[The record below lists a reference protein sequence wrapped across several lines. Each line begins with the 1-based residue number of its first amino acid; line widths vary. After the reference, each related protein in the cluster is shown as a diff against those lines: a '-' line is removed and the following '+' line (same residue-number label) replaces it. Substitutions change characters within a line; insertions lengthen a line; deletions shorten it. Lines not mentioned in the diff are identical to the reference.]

1 MRVLDNVY
9 LGWDPFGMVM
19 TVGDWDN
26 LVNWWMKKHFYELD
40 TKEES

>member
-1 MRVLDNVY
+1 
-9 LGWDPFGMVM
+9 MVM
-19 TVGDWDN
+19 TIGDWDN